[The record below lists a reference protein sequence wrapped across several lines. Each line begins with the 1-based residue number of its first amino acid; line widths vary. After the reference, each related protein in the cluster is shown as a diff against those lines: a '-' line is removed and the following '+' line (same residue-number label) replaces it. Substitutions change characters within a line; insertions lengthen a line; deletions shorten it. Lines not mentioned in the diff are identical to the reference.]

1 MDDSDENNS
10 QLLSEPP
17 LDLLFN
23 PTLVGKKNVWEI
35 NISKLLD
42 LLLNVVSSSGN
53 PDLRVCGIAAWS
65 SSLIYRLK
73 VESIFKLEKIALE
86 KKSIDQ
92 EKNIPEIDL
101 IDFPFR
107 LNSTY
112 PVSIED
118 LFKVLEKMI
127 SEIANPKP
135 RKNISIDLEPLED
148 FNFDKYLIKFEEILE
163 EHEELILYSLQDLE
177 QMTFHELT
185 KKMSPLEVARTF
197 IALLHLAMKD
207 KIHVLQDNDSYDIL
221 IQKNK
226 ININK

>member
-1 MDDSDENNS
+1 MDDSDEHNS

-86 KKSIDQ
+86 KKSMDQ

-135 RKNISIDLEPLED
+135 RKKISIDLEPLED
-148 FNFDKYLIKFEEILE
+148 FNFDQYLIKFEEILE
-163 EHEELILYSLQDLE
+163 EHEELILYSLQDLD
-177 QMTFHELT
+177 QLTFHELT
-185 KKMSPLEVARTF
+185 KKMAPLEVARTF
-197 IALLHLAMKD
+197 VALLHLAMKD
-207 KIHVLQDNDSYDIL
+207 KIHVLQVDDSYDIL

>member
-1 MDDSDENNS
+1 MEDKNENNS

-53 PDLRVCGIAAWS
+53 PDLRICGIAAWS

-92 EKNIPEIDL
+92 EKDIPEIDL

-127 SEIANPKP
+127 SEMANPKP
-135 RKNISIDLEPLED
+135 RKNISIQLEPLED
-148 FNFDKYLIKFEEILE
+148 FDFDQYLIKFEQILE
-163 EHEELILYSLQDLE
+163 EHEELILYSLQRLD
-177 QMTFHELT
+177 QITFNELT
-185 KKMSPLEVARTF
+185 KKMSQLEVARTF

-207 KIHVLQDNDSYDIL
+207 KIHILQDQTSYDIL

-226 ININK
+226 INVNK